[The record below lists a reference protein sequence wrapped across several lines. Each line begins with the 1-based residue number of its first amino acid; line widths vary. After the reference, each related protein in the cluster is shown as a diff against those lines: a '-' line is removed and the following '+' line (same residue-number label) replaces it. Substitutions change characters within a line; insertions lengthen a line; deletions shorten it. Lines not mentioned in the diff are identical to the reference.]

1 MRTPMTS
8 GSVLMR
14 VTPIARLESYV
25 GRRIM
30 LEMPAALR
38 FRSITAAIEDGLD
51 HRLTL
56 SSNLGEPVPLGT
68 KVHFLTAVRSDAD
81 RVEIQHGDVASEVT
95 LPVVEVGE

>member
-1 MRTPMTS
+1 MTS

-14 VTPIARLESYV
+14 VAPVAPLAAYL

-30 LEMPAALR
+30 LEMPDALR
-38 FRSITAAIEDGLD
+38 FRSVTAAITEGDD

-56 SSNLGEPVPLGT
+56 SSNLGEPVPAGT

-81 RVEIQHGDVASEVT
+81 RVEIQHGAVSSEVT
-95 LPVVEVGE
+95 LLVVEVHE